1 MARKDLDEKFSVDN
15 GCRGGQCPVIER
27 DRTITKRICL
37 VEIVFR
43 DKRELFCQEQGES
56 CEAYR
61 SRLQSLGWHVDWIS
75 NCPTPTPTP
84 TEPGQIN
91 WIPEPFFSFIN
102 NVFRR

>member
-1 MARKDLDEKFSVDN
+1 M
-15 GCRGGQCPVIER
+15 P
-27 DRTITKRICL
+27 T
-37 VEIVFR
+37 
-43 DKRELFCQEQGES
+43 QEQGES

-84 TEPGQIN
+84 TEPGQVN